1 MAGFCCALGAGR
13 RLVGVRVC
21 GSMAASD
28 TTIGSINDRIR
39 PSTRIVSSLSTRA
52 NNESSFLAKAQ
63 SKTRRRSPRFALLR
77 ENYFKNKNSLN
88 YSLRPKYRRND
99 V

>member
-13 RLVGVRVC
+13 RLDWVRVG

-28 TTIGSINDRIR
+28 TTIGSIKDKVR

-52 NNESSFLAKAQ
+52 NKESSSPARAQ
-63 SKTRRRSPRFALLR
+63 NEKKLALLCAFAR
-77 ENYFKNKNSLN
+77 KLLQANKNSLN